1 MEIFTV
7 SFFGHRRVSNSIQ
20 IAEKLEKIVE
30 DLIRSKEY
38 VDFLVGRNGD
48 FDILVSSVIK
58 RVKGRLDYGNSSL
71 VLVLPYMTAEYRDNE
86 KSFNEYYDDI
96 EIDSESVKRHFK
108 SAFQYR
114 NRHMVD
120 RSDMVVCYVEK
131 DSGGAYLARKYAEDS
146 AKKIIDISEK

>member
-1 MEIFTV
+1 M
-7 SFFGHRRVSNSIQ
+7 
-20 IAEKLEKIVE
+20 E

-58 RVKGRLDYGNSSL
+58 RVKKRLDYGNSSL
-71 VLVLPYMTAEYRDNE
+71 VLVLPYMTAEYRDNK
-86 KSFNEYYDDI
+86 KSFNEYYDDV
-96 EIDSESVKRHFK
+96 EIDDEASRRFYK
-108 SAFQYR
+108 SAFRYR

-131 DSGGAYLARKYAEDS
+131 DSGGAYLAKKYAEDS
-146 AKKIIDISEK
+146 AKKIIDISEE